1 MQRLNFPEFQ
11 FRLKKTKED
20 LTLIFDETRKKWLQ
34 LTPEEWVR
42 QHWISFLTQELGT
55 PNQLIATEVGTNIN
69 TRKKRS
75 DVLVYKDNKVILI
88 IECKRST
95 VTISQKT
102 LDQILVYNKNY
113 FSKYLVLSN
122 GINHKFFMVNY
133 DEKKIT
139 ELNELPSY
147 KKM

>member
-1 MQRLNFPEFQ
+1 MQRLNFPKFQ
-11 FRLKKTKED
+11 FRLKKTKDD
-20 LTLIFDETRKKWLQ
+20 LTLIFDEIRKKWLQ

-55 PNQLIATEVGTNIN
+55 PNQLIATEVGININ

-75 DVLVYKDNKVILI
+75 DVLVYKDSKVILI
-88 IECKRST
+88 IECKRSA
-95 VTISQKT
+95 VAISQKT
-102 LDQILVYNKNY
+102 LDQILIYNKNY

-122 GINHKFFMVNY
+122 GISHKFFMINY

-147 KKM
+147 IKM